1 MNTMNIALPENMK
14 RFVHEQVADGG
25 YSSVSEYIR
34 GLIRNDQKE
43 KVRAALEAEVLKGLG
58 SGESTPMTE
67 DDWRSI
73 REEIH
78 RRHSRR
84 K

>member
-1 MNTMNIALPENMK
+1 MNIALPENMK

-25 YSSVSEYIR
+25 YSSASEYIR

-43 KVRAALEAEVLKGLG
+43 KARTALEAEVLKGLG

-67 DDWRSI
+67 EDWRSI
-73 REEIH
+73 REEIY